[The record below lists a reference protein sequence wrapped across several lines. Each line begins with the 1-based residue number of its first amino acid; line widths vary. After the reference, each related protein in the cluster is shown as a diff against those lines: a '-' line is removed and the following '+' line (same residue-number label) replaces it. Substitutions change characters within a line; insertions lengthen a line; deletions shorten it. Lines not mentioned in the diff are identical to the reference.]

1 MERCVCAPH
10 SDLGGMDSEPKES
23 DSMRDGSEAMA
34 LLASS
39 EDDDASGRIEERT
52 PGVNVAGANTCFMVM
67 LCFGFWLAIT
77 SCFRCSFDGCVGQNR
92 QTKILRQNVGIST
105 SFCCL
110 TTTNH
115 PNFQRQRP
123 SSITSCTTMGAKK
136 SKSGKKGPKGKKAR
150 AKAKLEQVWGEHVDE
165 EARRQSKHRVGKSRF
180 LSDSNNNS
188 SHAKQQRHNKN
199 EKEVDPLSRNRRGL
213 KSSFETFLER
223 KDKLYQNDHEER
235 QKNYYAQKK
244 NIKYNTV
251 NNNDGKSSSSSSGSD
266 DDDSESEIDES
277 GVNNNGVGGG
287 SLSYLL
293 KRIKG
298 PKKSSSRKVVA
309 AESDDD
315 DDVSHGS
322 DDSNDDDADSVT
334 SSTSSS
340 QDDFNSES
348 DVDMDSA
355 EDEVEGYDVDIIMPK
370 GAAADPYEA
379 HFSKQ
384 PLPQIDS
391 TESTKNNKSNNNLTP
406 LIGKS
411 VKVDTSS
418 LLSSSMQVHLSGPLL
433 DSYEALVDSI
443 PKKVKSKHTWR
454 AFTRGPQKHIRQVL
468 GRNWNT
474 INQSALKRGRQRGE
488 RNSEQQG
495 ENEIRFSPLQ
505 QVLYPALSRYA
516 DVMISMET
524 RQVRASFNL
533 WVFRL
538 PLIFM

>member
-1 MERCVCAPH
+1 
-10 SDLGGMDSEPKES
+10 
-23 DSMRDGSEAMA
+23 
-34 LLASS
+34 
-39 EDDDASGRIEERT
+39 
-52 PGVNVAGANTCFMVM
+52 
-67 LCFGFWLAIT
+67 
-77 SCFRCSFDGCVGQNR
+77 
-92 QTKILRQNVGIST
+92 
-105 SFCCL
+105 
-110 TTTNH
+110 
-115 PNFQRQRP
+115 
-123 SSITSCTTMGAKK
+123 MGAKK

-188 SHAKQQRHNKN
+188 HTKQQHHKN

-223 KDKLYQNDHEER
+223 KDKLYYQNEHEER

-244 NIKYNTV
+244 NNKYNTV
-251 NNNDGKSSSSSSGSD
+251 NNNDGNSSSSD
-266 DDDSESEIDES
+266 NDDDSESEIDGS
-277 GVNNNGVGGG
+277 GINNNDGGG

-315 DDVSHGS
+315 DDDVSHGS
-322 DDSNDDDADSVT
+322 DDDTDSVI
-334 SSTSSS
+334 SSASSS
-340 QDDFNSES
+340 KDDFNSES

-355 EDEVEGYDVDIIMPK
+355 EDEVEGYDVDITMPK

-433 DSYEALVDSI
+433 DSWEALADSI
-443 PKKVKSKHTWR
+443 PKKVKSKHIWR
-454 AFTRGPQKHIRQVL
+454 AFTRGPQQHIRQVL

-474 INQSALKRGRQRGE
+474 INQSALKRGHQSGGS
-488 RNSEQQG
+488 NSEQQG

-516 DVMISMET
+516 DVMISTEN
-524 RQVRASFNL
+524 RQVRASTFL
-533 WVFRL
+533 FVF
-538 PLIFM
+538 

>member
-1 MERCVCAPH
+1 M
-10 SDLGGMDSEPKES
+10 
-23 DSMRDGSEAMA
+23 
-34 LLASS
+34 
-39 EDDDASGRIEERT
+39 
-52 PGVNVAGANTCFMVM
+52 
-67 LCFGFWLAIT
+67 
-77 SCFRCSFDGCVGQNR
+77 
-92 QTKILRQNVGIST
+92 
-105 SFCCL
+105 
-110 TTTNH
+110 
-115 PNFQRQRP
+115 
-123 SSITSCTTMGAKK
+123 
-136 SKSGKKGPKGKKAR
+136 
-150 AKAKLEQVWGEHVDE
+150 
-165 EARRQSKHRVGKSRF
+165 
-180 LSDSNNNS
+180 
-188 SHAKQQRHNKN
+188 
-199 EKEVDPLSRNRRGL
+199 
-213 KSSFETFLER
+213 
-223 KDKLYQNDHEER
+223 
-235 QKNYYAQKK
+235 
-244 NIKYNTV
+244 
-251 NNNDGKSSSSSSGSD
+251 
-266 DDDSESEIDES
+266 
-277 GVNNNGVGGG
+277 
-287 SLSYLL
+287 L

-454 AFTRGPQKHIRQVL
+454 AFTRGPQKHIRQIL

>member
-1 MERCVCAPH
+1 V
-10 SDLGGMDSEPKES
+10 
-23 DSMRDGSEAMA
+23 
-34 LLASS
+34 
-39 EDDDASGRIEERT
+39 
-52 PGVNVAGANTCFMVM
+52 
-67 LCFGFWLAIT
+67 
-77 SCFRCSFDGCVGQNR
+77 QY
-92 QTKILRQNVGIST
+92 VGIST
-105 SFCCL
+105 RIGGAAL
-110 TTTNH
+110 TTNQLTL
-115 PNFQRQRP
+115 P
-123 SSITSCTTMGAKK
+123 SQAASTTCTTMGAKK

-188 SHAKQQRHNKN
+188 HAKQQQQRHNKN

-223 KDKLYQNDHEER
+223 KDRLYYQNEHEER

-244 NIKYNTV
+244 NNNCNTV
-251 NNNDGKSSSSSSGSD
+251 NNNDGNSSSSSSSGSD
-266 DDDSESEIDES
+266 DDDSENEIDGS
-277 GVNNNGVGGG
+277 GINNGGGG

-315 DDVSHGS
+315 DDDDVSNGS
-322 DDSNDDDADSVT
+322 DDSNDDDTDSMI
-334 SSTSSS
+334 SSASSS
-340 QDDFNSES
+340 QDDVNSES
-348 DVDMDSA
+348 DVDMDST
-355 EDEVEGYDVDIIMPK
+355 EDEVEGYDVDITMPK

-391 TESTKNNKSNNNLTP
+391 TENTNNKNKNNNNLTP

-433 DSYEALVDSI
+433 DSWEALAASI
-443 PKKVKSKHTWR
+443 TKKVKSKHIWR
-454 AFTRGPQKHIRQVL
+454 AFTRGPQQHIRQVL

-474 INQSALKRGRQRGE
+474 INQSALKRGHQRGGS
-488 RNSEQQG
+488 NSEQQG

-524 RQVRASFNL
+524 RQVRAINL
-533 WVFRL
+533 
-538 PLIFM
+538 

>member
-1 MERCVCAPH
+1 
-10 SDLGGMDSEPKES
+10 
-23 DSMRDGSEAMA
+23 
-34 LLASS
+34 
-39 EDDDASGRIEERT
+39 
-52 PGVNVAGANTCFMVM
+52 
-67 LCFGFWLAIT
+67 
-77 SCFRCSFDGCVGQNR
+77 
-92 QTKILRQNVGIST
+92 
-105 SFCCL
+105 
-110 TTTNH
+110 
-115 PNFQRQRP
+115 
-123 SSITSCTTMGAKK
+123 MGAKK

-188 SHAKQQRHNKN
+188 HAKQQHSKN

-223 KDKLYQNDHEER
+223 KDRLYYQNEHEER

-244 NIKYNTV
+244 NNNCNTV
-251 NNNDGKSSSSSSGSD
+251 NNNDGNSSSSSSGSD
-266 DDDSESEIDES
+266 DDDSESEIDGS
-277 GVNNNGVGGG
+277 GINNNDGGGG

-315 DDVSHGS
+315 DDDVSNGS
-322 DDSNDDDADSVT
+322 DDSNDDDADSVIST
-334 SSTSSS
+334 TSSS
-340 QDDFNSES
+340 QDNFNSES

-355 EDEVEGYDVDIIMPK
+355 EDELEGYDVDITMPK

-391 TESTKNNKSNNNLTP
+391 TESNNNKSNNNLTP

-433 DSYEALVDSI
+433 DSWEALAVSI
-443 PKKVKSKHTWR
+443 PKKVKSKHIWK
-454 AFTRGPQKHIRQVL
+454 AFTRGPQQHIRQVL

-474 INQSALKRGRQRGE
+474 FNQASLKRGHQRGGS
-488 RNSEQQG
+488 NSEQQG

-524 RQVRASFNL
+524 RQVRAINL
-533 WVFRL
+533 
-538 PLIFM
+538 